1 MSAHDQY
8 FQKLQT
14 TLLADGVCA
23 PTLVI
28 DQDRLLHNMTLVRDF
43 AELSGHQLRVVEK
56 SLPCADLL
64 ALVMQ
69 HWGSHRLMSFHLP
82 FLLADVKRFPNSDIL
97 LGKPLPVTAAAQFYR
112 DYQAPFN
119 PAKQLHWLVDTPKR
133 LKQYLNLAQQQQLSL
148 QVCIELD
155 VGLHRGGVDNDT
167 TLFEMLSCI
176 RQHPQ
181 QLSFSGFMGYDAHV
195 AKLPRIFGTPDQ
207 LLAKSLAIYQQ
218 RVLFTKQHFADIWPA
233 SPVLNTAGSPSYRL
247 HHNNR
252 LCTELAVGSALL
264 KPTDF
269 DVPNLL
275 QHQPALFIAT
285 PVLKAPNTLQVPG
298 LPDLA
303 RVQGRRP
310 VFLYGGQWLADF
322 VSPSDVKP
330 WPIYGRS
337 SNQDVVTVRCKSVL
351 AVDDLVFLRPT
362 QSEAVLLQFGAIRV
376 VSAGRVVAH
385 WAVYNN

>member
-1 MSAHDQY
+1 MSAHNQY
-8 FQKLQT
+8 FQTLQT
-14 TLLADGVCA
+14 ALLADGVCA
-23 PTLVI
+23 PTLLI
-28 DQDRLLHNMTLVRDF
+28 DQDHLLHNLALVRDF
-43 AELSGHQLRVVEK
+43 AKHSGHQLRVVEK

-69 HWGSHRLMSFHLP
+69 HWGSQRLMSFHLP
-82 FLLADVKRFPNSDIL
+82 FLLADVKRFPSADIL

-119 PAKQLHWLVDTPKR
+119 PAKQLHWLIDTPER
-133 LKQYLNLAQQQQLSL
+133 LKQYLNLALQQRLSL

-167 TLFEMLSCI
+167 ALFEMLSCI

-195 AKLPRIFGTPDQ
+195 AKLPRIFGSSVQ

-218 RVLFTKQHFADIWPA
+218 RVQFTKQHFADLWPA
-233 SPVLNTAGSPSYRL
+233 SPLLNTAGSPTYRL
-247 HHNNR
+247 HNNNHV
-252 LCTELAVGSALL
+252 CTELAVGSALL

-269 DVPNLL
+269 ELPILSE
-275 QHQPALFIAT
+275 HQPALFIAT
-285 PVLKAPNTLQVPG
+285 PVLKTPNALRVPG

-310 VFLYGGQWLADF
+310 VFLYGGQWLAN
-322 VSPSDVKP
+322 VESPSDLKP
-330 WPIYGRS
+330 WPVYGRS
-337 SNQDVVTVRCKSVL
+337 SNQDVATVRRKSVL

-385 WAVYNN
+385 WTVYND

>member
-1 MSAHDQY
+1 MSAHNQY
-8 FQKLQT
+8 FQELQT

-28 DQDRLLHNMTLVRDF
+28 DQDRLLHNMALVRDF
-43 AELSGHQLRVVEK
+43 AKHSGHQLRVVEK

-69 HWGSHRLMSFHLP
+69 HWGSQRLMSFHLP
-82 FLLADVKRFPNSDIL
+82 FLLADVKRFPDADIL
-97 LGKPLPVTAAAQFYR
+97 LGKPLPVAAAAQFYR

-119 PAKQLHWLVDTPKR
+119 PAKQLHWLIDTPER

-167 TLFEMLSCI
+167 ALFERLSCI

-207 LLAKSLAIYQQ
+207 ILAKSLAIYQQ
-218 RVLFTKQHFADIWPA
+218 RVLLTKQHFADLWPA
-233 SPVLNTAGSPSYRL
+233 SPLLNTAGSPTYRL
-247 HHNNR
+247 HNNNH

-269 DVPNLL
+269 DLPSLA

-285 PVLKAPNTLQVPG
+285 PVLKTPNALQVPG

-310 VFLYGGQWLADF
+310 VFLYGGQWLANF
-322 VSPSDVKP
+322 VSPSDLKP
-330 WPIYGRS
+330 WPVYGRS
-337 SNQDVVTVRCKSVL
+337 SNQDVATVRRKSVL

-385 WAVYNN
+385 WTVYND

>member
-1 MSAHDQY
+1 MSAHNHY

-28 DQDRLLHNMTLVRDF
+28 DQDRLLHNMALVCDF
-43 AELSGHQLRVVEK
+43 AKHSGHQLRVVEK

-69 HWGSHRLMSFHLP
+69 HWGSQRLMSFHLP
-82 FLLADVKRFPNSDIL
+82 FLLADVKRFPDADIL
-97 LGKPLPVTAAAQFYR
+97 LGKPLPVAAAAQFYR

-119 PAKQLHWLVDTPKR
+119 PAKQLNWLIDTPER
-133 LKQYLNLAQQQQLSL
+133 LKQYLNLAQQQQLTL
-148 QVCIELD
+148 QICIELD

-167 TLFEMLSCI
+167 ALFEMLSCI

-195 AKLPRIFGTPDQ
+195 AKLPCIFGTPDQ
-207 LLAKSLAIYQQ
+207 ILAKSLAIYQQ
-218 RVLFTKQHFADIWPA
+218 RVLLTKQHFADLWPA
-233 SPVLNTAGSPSYRL
+233 SPLLNTAGSPTYRL
-247 HHNNR
+247 HNNNH
-252 LCTELAVGSALL
+252 LCTELAVGSAML

-269 DVPNLL
+269 DLPSLA

-285 PVLKAPNTLQVPG
+285 PVLKTPNALQVPG

-322 VSPSDVKP
+322 VSPSDLKP
-330 WPIYGRS
+330 WPVYGRS
-337 SNQDVVTVRCKSVL
+337 SNQDVATVRRKSVL

-385 WAVYNN
+385 WTVYND

>member
-1 MSAHDQY
+1 MSAHNHY

-28 DQDRLLHNMTLVRDF
+28 DQDRLLHNMALVRDF
-43 AELSGHQLRVVEK
+43 AKHSGHQLRVVEK

-69 HWGSHRLMSFHLP
+69 HWGSQRLMSFHLP
-82 FLLADVKRFPNSDIL
+82 FLLADVKRFPDADIL
-97 LGKPLPVTAAAQFYR
+97 LGKPLPVAAAAQFYR

-119 PAKQLHWLVDTPKR
+119 PAKQLHWLIDTPER

-167 TLFEMLSCI
+167 ALFEMLSCI

-207 LLAKSLAIYQQ
+207 ILAKSLAIYQQ
-218 RVLFTKQHFADIWPA
+218 RVLLTKQHFADLWPA
-233 SPVLNTAGSPSYRL
+233 SPLLNTAGSPTYRL
-247 HHNNR
+247 HNNNH

-269 DVPNLL
+269 DLPTWHNINQHFLL
-275 QHQPALFIAT
+275 P
-285 PVLKAPNTLQVPG
+285 P
-298 LPDLA
+298 
-303 RVQGRRP
+303 
-310 VFLYGGQWLADF
+310 
-322 VSPSDVKP
+322 
-330 WPIYGRS
+330 
-337 SNQDVVTVRCKSVL
+337 
-351 AVDDLVFLRPT
+351 
-362 QSEAVLLQFGAIRV
+362 QF
-376 VSAGRVVAH
+376 
-385 WAVYNN
+385 